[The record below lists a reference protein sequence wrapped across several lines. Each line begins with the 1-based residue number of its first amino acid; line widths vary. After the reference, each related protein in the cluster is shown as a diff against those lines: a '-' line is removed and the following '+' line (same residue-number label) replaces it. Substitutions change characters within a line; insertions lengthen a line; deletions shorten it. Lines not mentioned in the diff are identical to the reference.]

1 MNNKIIKYLGLS
13 LISILII
20 TSISLITSSNISGS
34 VKTINETEVTKYDLV
49 ASIPVKHKKSNIVE
63 ELQKKY
69 NNNDIVGLV
78 RIPQTNIN
86 EIILQGTDNEFYL
99 NHDINKKKTLAG
111 STYLD
116 NRSTF
121 KNGQKNII
129 YSHNSTTL
137 PLPFHELENYYNE
150 SFYQNHQSIELEDD
164 YGISKYQIFSVY
176 VEATDWNYYQGFNF
190 NDKKMWLNHLQ
201 KLKNKSWYQTNV
213 DVNENDEILILQT
226 CSFHQNFKQY
236 KNKYL
241 LVIAKKI

>member
-1 MNNKIIKYLGLS
+1 MLCL
-13 LISILII
+13 
-20 TSISLITSSNISGS
+20 
-34 VKTINETEVTKYDLV
+34 
-49 ASIPVKHKKSNIVE
+49 
-63 ELQKKY
+63 
-69 NNNDIVGLV
+69 
-78 RIPQTNIN
+78 
-86 EIILQGTDNEFYL
+86 
-99 NHDINKKKTLAG
+99 
-111 STYLD
+111 
-116 NRSTF
+116 
-121 KNGQKNII
+121 
-129 YSHNSTTL
+129 
-137 PLPFHELENYYNE
+137 
-150 SFYQNHQSIELEDD
+150 SFYQNHQFIELEDD